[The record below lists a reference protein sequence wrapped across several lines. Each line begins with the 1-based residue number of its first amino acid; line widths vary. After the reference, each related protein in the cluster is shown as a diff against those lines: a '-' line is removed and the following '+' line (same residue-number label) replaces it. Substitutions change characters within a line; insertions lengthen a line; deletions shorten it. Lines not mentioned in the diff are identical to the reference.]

1 MFDKIIYYTNAK
13 GGQGFDILL
22 ECNSFKS
29 FNVFLNATEKAVQI
43 SSPDCEPIF
52 LEGCDFDKKIIS
64 LIKDGYSN
72 EGEEDISDYDTTD
85 WEIFYTNS
93 KADDYL
99 IDYIEIDVENK
110 RYSIAKD
117 EKDYITGGYDLFGN
131 PVKSSYMSREAFR
144 MLIKGFK
151 TSNYTEIKEE

>member
-1 MFDKIIYYTNAK
+1 MVIYYTNAK
-13 GGQGFDILL
+13 SGQGFDILA

-29 FNVFLNATEKAVQI
+29 FDVFLNATEKAVQKA
-43 SSPDCEPIF
+43 SPDCEPIF
-52 LEGCDFDKKIIS
+52 MERCDFDEKITL
-64 LIKDGYSN
+64 LIKAGYSKGN
-72 EGEEDISDYDTTD
+72 DEDISDYDTTD

-131 PVKSSYMSREAFR
+131 PINTSYMSREAFR
-144 MLIKGFK
+144 MLIKGIK
-151 TSNYTEIKEE
+151 ASNYTEIKEE

>member
-52 LEGCDFDKKIIS
+52 LEGCDFDKKISI
-64 LIKDGYSN
+64 LWLR
-72 EGEEDISDYDTTD
+72 EEFKAKYYLYLSDITD
-85 WEIFYTNS
+85 SFDSRYMLKESENYPGVYT
-93 KADDYL
+93 L
-99 IDYIEIDVENK
+99 
-110 RYSIAKD
+110 
-117 EKDYITGGYDLFGN
+117 
-131 PVKSSYMSREAFR
+131 
-144 MLIKGFK
+144 
-151 TSNYTEIKEE
+151 